1 MKTIEANKLI
11 VKLQKDIAKSGIVKE
26 KLVKDLQSLRPYAL
40 AEEDPTLTKVIRLT
54 FEHIENTGTFN
65 IPIPADEAIVEG
77 EEGEEGEEEVVA
89 EEVEVMDMEDFENKR
104 MSLDYLLSL
113 MLDRT
118 NTTNQQDLCEYRDLL
133 KAY

>member
-26 KLVKDLQSLRPYAL
+26 QLVKDLKELRPYAL

-54 FEHIENTGTFN
+54 YEHIENTGTFN
-65 IPIPADEAIVEG
+65 IPIPADEAILEG
-77 EEGEEGEEEVVA
+77 DEEMEAEVD
-89 EEVEVMDMEDFENKR
+89 VMDMEDFENKR

-118 NTTNQQDLCEYRDLL
+118 NPTNQQDLCEYRDML

>member
-1 MKTIEANKLI
+1 MKTIEANKHI

-26 KLVKDLQSLRPYAL
+26 QLVKDLKELRPYAL

-54 FEHIENTGTFN
+54 YEHIENTGTFN
-65 IPIPADEAIVEG
+65 IPIPADEAILEG
-77 EEGEEGEEEVVA
+77 DEEVEA
-89 EEVEVMDMEDFENKR
+89 EVMDMEDFENKR

-118 NTTNQQDLCEYRDLL
+118 NPTNQQDLCEYRDML

>member
-26 KLVKDLQSLRPYAL
+26 QLVKDLKELRPYAL
-40 AEEDPTLTKVIRLT
+40 TEEDPTLTKVIRLT
-54 FEHIENTGTFN
+54 YEHIENTGTFN
-65 IPIPADEAIVEG
+65 IPIPADEAILEG
-77 EEGEEGEEEVVA
+77 DEEVEA
-89 EEVEVMDMEDFENKR
+89 EVMDMEDFENKR

-118 NTTNQQDLCEYRDLL
+118 NPTNQQDLCEYRDML

>member
-26 KLVKDLQSLRPYAL
+26 QLVKDLKALRPYAL

-54 FEHIENTGTFN
+54 YEHVENTGTFN
-65 IPIPADEAIVEG
+65 IPIPADEAILEG
-77 EEGEEGEEEVVA
+77 EEDVEA
-89 EEVEVMDMEDFENKR
+89 EVETMDMEDFENKR

-113 MLDRT
+113 MLDRD
-118 NTTNQQDLCEYRDLL
+118 NVTNQQDLCEYRDML

>member
-26 KLVKDLQSLRPYAL
+26 QLVKDLKELRPYAL
-40 AEEDPTLTKVIRLT
+40 SEEDPTLTKVIRLT
-54 FEHIENTGTFN
+54 YEHIENTGTFN
-65 IPIPADEAIVEG
+65 IPIPADEAIL
-77 EEGEEGEEEVVA
+77 EGEEEEGVEA
-89 EEVEVMDMEDFENKR
+89 EVEVMDMDDFENKR

-118 NTTNQQDLCEYRDLL
+118 NTTNQQDLCEYRDML

>member
-26 KLVKDLQSLRPYAL
+26 QLVKDLKELRPYAL
-40 AEEDPTLTKVIRLT
+40 TEEDPTLTKVIRLT
-54 FEHIENTGTFN
+54 YEHIENTGTFN
-65 IPIPADEAIVEG
+65 IPIPADEAILEG
-77 EEGEEGEEEVVA
+77 DEEVDA
-89 EEVEVMDMEDFENKR
+89 EVMDMEDFENKR

-118 NTTNQQDLCEYRDLL
+118 NPTNQQDLCEYRDML